1 MKETPEPRSPKG
13 IASSIWAAPRIKPK
27 KRLWNFVPSKE
38 RGQIAELS
46 PKLKRLGFKSDQYK
60 FGEYIGNL
68 ADIKEFAAMRG
79 IEFVTVGAVKYK
91 TGGAAC

>member
-1 MKETPEPRSPKG
+1 MNEQPEPRSPKG

-27 KRLWNFVPSKE
+27 TNNWNFRRKRE
-38 RGQIAELS
+38 RGVIAELS
-46 PKLKRLGFKSDQYK
+46 PKIKRLSFKGDEYK
-60 FGEYIGNL
+60 FGPYVGNL

-91 TGGAAC
+91 TKGAVC